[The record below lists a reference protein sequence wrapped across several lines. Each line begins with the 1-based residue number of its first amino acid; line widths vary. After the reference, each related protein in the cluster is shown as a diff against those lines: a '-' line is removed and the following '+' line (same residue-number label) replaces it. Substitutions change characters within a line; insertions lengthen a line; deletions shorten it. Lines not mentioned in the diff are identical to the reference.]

1 MMSLLFMATGI
12 FRIKDD
18 VELMSLAFLMG
29 SSQSQGTKYA
39 NSSIIWII
47 IYSKSSLVRDWS
59 KRVRDILGILK
70 PSRYFN
76 KK

>member
-1 MMSLLFMATGI
+1 MSLLFMATGI

-39 NSSIIWII
+39 NSSII
-47 IYSKSSLVRDWS
+47 
-59 KRVRDILGILK
+59 
-70 PSRYFN
+70 
-76 KK
+76 